1 MPELKLKQLQYESD
15 TWKRLL
21 SFMIEENVR
30 LKNRLSEI
38 LKEQFNHNLLEEVE
52 GFQNRFL
59 KEDELIGL
67 LRNEIVEFD
76 KLLVREAFEDGKIIR
91 VVGKK
96 MEKLR
101 SNIETAEKQFG
112 KLKSEFNSYLT
123 EKI

>member
-21 SFMIEENVR
+21 SFMVEENIR
-30 LKNRLSEI
+30 LKNRLAEI
-38 LKEQFNHNLLEEVE
+38 LKEQFNATLLEEVE
-52 GFQNRFL
+52 GFQNSFL

-76 KLLVREAFEDGKIIR
+76 KLLVREVFEDGKILRDVERKI
-91 VVGKK
+91 KW
-96 MEKLR
+96 LR
-101 SNIETAEKQFG
+101 SNMETAEKQFG